1 MSNRF
6 EAFVMFAEMRTG
18 SNYLEAT
25 LNELEDVHSY
35 GEVYNP
41 SFMGHH
47 KTFEMFGIDMDGREK
62 DPLKVFDG
70 MLANTDGLPGFRFFH
85 DHDPRV
91 LDRILPDPKV
101 AKIILTR
108 NPLDSYVSRKIA
120 GETGQWRLTDMKH
133 QKSAE
138 IEFKIDEFEEMVAKL
153 QAFQLKVQRGLQTT
167 GQSAFY
173 IRYEDINDVDIING
187 LASFLGSKHK
197 LSATS
202 GKLKKQ
208 NPQSLEKKV
217 SNYDEM
223 VADLGKI
230 DTFDLTRT
238 PNFEPTRQA
247 AVPGYV
253 AAPKTGLLYMPIKG
267 SMADAVTGWL
277 ASVDSVS
284 KDQLRTKMNQKDL
297 RQWMRSHSGYRSF
310 TVIRHPLL
318 RAYDVF
324 NQYILPQGKP
334 AYANTRRVLRNK
346 YGLPIPEKGPGPDF
360 TAAEQKAAFTVF
372 LTFLK
377 GNLAGQ
383 TGLDVEQ
390 AWASQTAILQG
401 MSQVKFPD
409 LVIREE
415 EAPFALPALAMAQGH
430 ADAFFD
436 GPAPSSTIPLADIH
450 DKEIEDLAMEAYRRD
465 YMNFGYSRWKA
476 K

>member
-1 MSNRF
+1 
-6 EAFVMFAEMRTG
+6 MFAEMRTG

-25 LNELEDVHSY
+25 LNELDDVHSY

-47 KTFEMFGIDMDGREK
+47 KTFEMFGIDMDAREK
-62 DPLKVFDG
+62 APLAVFDA
-70 MLANTDGLPGFRFFH
+70 MLANTDGLPGLRFFH

-91 LDRILPDPKV
+91 IERILPDPKV

-108 NPLDSYVSRKIA
+108 NPVESYVSRKIA

-138 IEFKIDEFEEMVAKL
+138 IEFKIAEFEDMVARL
-153 QAFQLKVQRGLQTT
+153 QAFQEKLQRGLQTT

-173 IRYEDINDVDIING
+173 IRYEDINDVEIING
-187 LASFLGSKHK
+187 LAEFLGSKHR
-197 LSATS
+197 LSSTS

-223 VADLGKI
+223 VLDLGKL
-230 DTFDLTRT
+230 DKFDLTRT
-238 PNFEPTRQA
+238 PNFEPKRQA
-247 AVPGYV
+247 AVPSYI

-267 SMADAVTGWL
+267 SVADSVSGWL
-277 ASVDSVS
+277 ASLDNVPE
-284 KDQLRTKMNQKDL
+284 DQLCRRMNQKEL
-297 RQWMRSHSGYRSF
+297 RQWMRGHAGYRSF
-310 TVIRHPLL
+310 AVIRHPLV

-334 AYANTRRVLRNK
+334 AYANARRVLRKK
-346 YGLPIPEKGPGPDF
+346 YGLPVPEKGPGPDF
-360 TAAEQKAAFTVF
+360 SAAEQKAAFTVF
-372 LTFLK
+372 LSFLK
-377 GNLAGQ
+377 GNLSGQ
-383 TGLDVEQ
+383 TGVDVEQ

-409 LVIREE
+409 LLIREE

-430 ADAFFD
+430 KEASFALPVD
-436 GPAPSSTIPLADIH
+436 GGQIPLADIY
-450 DKEIEDLAMEAYRRD
+450 DKELEDLAMEAYRRD
-465 YMNFGYSRWKA
+465 YMNFGYTRWRRS
-476 K
+476 